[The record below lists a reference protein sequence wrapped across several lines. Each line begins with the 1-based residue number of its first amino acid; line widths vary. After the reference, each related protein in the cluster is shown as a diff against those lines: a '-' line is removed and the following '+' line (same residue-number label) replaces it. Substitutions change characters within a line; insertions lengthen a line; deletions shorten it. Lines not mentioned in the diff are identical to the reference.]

1 MNKIGKTIADL
12 RKANN
17 MTQSEVADILG
28 VSYQAVSKW
37 ERDESLPDIA
47 LLPQIADL
55 YHISIDQLLRGSSA
69 SINLGPVK
77 LRNSPKIN
85 LDF

>member
-37 ERDESLPDIA
+37 ERDESLPDIT

-55 YHISIDQLLRGSSA
+55 YHISIDQLLRGSGTMSRK
-69 SINLGPVK
+69 ST
-77 LRNSPKIN
+77 S
-85 LDF
+85 

>member
-37 ERDESLPDIA
+37 EAIHLFPIC
-47 LLPQIADL
+47 
-55 YHISIDQLLRGSSA
+55 
-69 SINLGPVK
+69 
-77 LRNSPKIN
+77 
-85 LDF
+85 